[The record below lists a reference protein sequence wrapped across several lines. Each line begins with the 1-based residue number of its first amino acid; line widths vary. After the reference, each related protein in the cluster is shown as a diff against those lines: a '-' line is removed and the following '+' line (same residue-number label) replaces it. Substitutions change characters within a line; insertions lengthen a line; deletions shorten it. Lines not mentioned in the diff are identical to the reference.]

1 MTNDENSEAEK
12 NPPAAMAS
20 PPESVAAMIAAA
32 GKSMDEATAR
42 RMAAERLNF
51 LAPGCAYPELGPD
64 ELLGTGDQSADYHRG
79 RRAMAANILGSCLRE
94 LGVNDPIA
102 ARSAWVMER
111 QGAIRVLRDVC
122 AEYGDN
128 DWPDSLVLEDV
139 IEKHLHRN
147 LDDSF
152 KDEEFDDAGDGDTE
166 APLNLAGWGLD
177 LFDSIL
183 DGPGAQPVLERAE
196 GGGPGVPGR
205 GSQACPHLAGGG
217 RRGVAGTRPG
227 RPIALLGLPP
237 AETQFG
243 SSLTNTAIAG
253 NLTSVSQCGSE
264 IGG

>member
-183 DGPGAQPVLERAE
+183 DNLFGAGNPGNLGESMTVLVPSLFLSEQKAAALASQGVEVKRVPTSLGAAGAESPGPDP
-196 GGGPGVPGR
+196 GGPSPYWVY
-205 GSQACPHLAGGG
+205 HL
-217 RRGVAGTRPG
+217 RKP
-227 RPIALLGLPP
+227 
-237 AETQFG
+237 
-243 SSLTNTAIAG
+243 SSAAP
-253 NLTSVSQCGSE
+253 
-264 IGG
+264 